1 MYSFH
6 TTTRAPT
13 LTDGESSSQR
23 FGRAK
28 PTSLPAD
35 VMAKSAAK
43 STHQGENEPILEGQ
57 AIKMRY

>member
-1 MYSFH
+1 MENRRRSDS
-6 TTTRAPT
+6 AA
-13 LTDGESSSQR
+13 LG
-23 FGRAK
+23 
-28 PTSLPAD
+28 PTSAD

>member
-1 MYSFH
+1 
-6 TTTRAPT
+6 

-57 AIKMRY
+57 VIKMRY

>member
-13 LTDGESSSQR
+13 LTDRESSLQR
-23 FGRAK
+23 FGRVRS
-28 PTSLPAD
+28 TSLLAD

-43 STHQGENEPILEGQ
+43 STYQGENEPILEGQ

>member
-1 MYSFH
+1 
-6 TTTRAPT
+6 
-13 LTDGESSSQR
+13 LTDVESSLQR

-28 PTSLPAD
+28 PTSLLAD

-43 STHQGENEPILEGQ
+43 STYQGENEPIFEGQ